1 MHMIQKPR
9 FLPLDPV
16 DGYLPIT
23 DHGLIGD
30 GTTAGLVGRDGALV
44 WLCLPRFDAPPLFC
58 RLLDARRGGAFTIAP
73 EDIVTSRQFYEPS
86 TGVLVTEMRS
96 PSGLVQLTDAL
107 LLRAGIDLSEGIAA
121 GRHQLLRAVRV
132 LQGRPAWRR
141 AGRTSWGRMAAALC
155 DSSHARPPAFLDQT
169 LGRAVEPARPDSR

>member
-1 MHMIQKPR
+1 MVPGVRSYPWGRPRDRRLWKAGGHAARSRCCAWRHPWTRWSRAERGLIMNLIQKPR
-9 FLPLDPV
+9 FIPLDPV
-16 DGYLPIT
+16 DGYLPII

-73 EDIVTSRQFYEPS
+73 EDVVASRQCYEPS

-107 LLRAGIDLSEGIAA
+107 LLRAGVDLSEGIAA
-121 GRHQLLRAVRV
+121 
-132 LQGRPAWRR
+132 
-141 AGRTSWGRMAAALC
+141 
-155 DSSHARPPAFLDQT
+155 
-169 LGRAVEPARPDSR
+169 